1 VKFLFILLFS
11 IISGFLYRCGGA
23 GKEGNPRWIPSIL
36 RNTKAR
42 DFGCPA
48 VFLLAFWLFTGKINF
63 WAYLCTFGAM
73 FGALTTY
80 WDELPINQGQDNF
93 FHHGLGI
100 GLATLML
107 FFAGINPYNIII
119 YSLSLSLAMGLWSVA
134 IKDDILEEFGRGFF
148 IISFLPLI
156 I

>member
-1 VKFLFILLFS
+1 MKFLLILLFS

-23 GKEGNPRWIPSIL
+23 GKEGNPHWIPGIL
-36 RNTKAR
+36 RNTKTR

-48 VFLLAFWLFTGKINF
+48 VFLLTFWLLTGKFNF
-63 WAYLCTFGAM
+63 LVYFITFGAM

-80 WDELPINQGQDNF
+80 WDELTINKGQDNL
-93 FHHGLGI
+93 FHHGTGI
-100 GLATLML
+100 GLATLVL
-107 FFAGINPYNIII
+107 FFIGVNLYQIII
-119 YSLSLSLAMGLWSVA
+119 YILCLGLAMGIWSNLIENDVW
-134 IKDDILEEFGRGFF
+134 EEFGRGFF